1 MPSANSTDETG
12 ATAAPPKAT
21 SFSDLKLRIISA
33 AVMLPV
39 AVGFTWA
46 GGWWMAALLLLLG
59 VAAIR
64 EWVRLTDKET
74 YRGEWPIVAFPLAV
88 ALGVPVI
95 DSALAMWSIMWLILC
110 VMLLRTLAGA
120 KHWPAPGTTAIGL
133 LVIGGPLVGIMWL
146 REQPSH
152 GLDLVLYLFLVTW
165 ANDIAAYFAGKLIGG
180 PKLAPSISPK
190 KTWAGSLGGLAA
202 GVATGYAFAAGT
214 GSSSP
219 LALMGLAALL
229 AIVGQIGDLVKSALK
244 RRSGVKDSGHSI
256 PGHGGVLDRIDGLL
270 AAAAVLSLI
279 VLVAGSGS
287 AWR

>member
-12 ATAAPPKAT
+12 ATAAPPNRA
-21 SFSDLKLRIISA
+21 SFSDLKLRILSA

-39 AVGFTWA
+39 AIGFTWA

-74 YRGEWPIVAFPLAV
+74 YSGEWPIVALPLA
-88 ALGVPVI
+88 I
-95 DSALAMWSIMWLILC
+95 ALALPVFTAAWAAWSLVWLILC
-110 VMLLRTLAGA
+110 VLLLRGLAGA
-120 KHWPAPGTTAIGL
+120 KHWPAPGATAIGL
-133 LVIGGPLVGIMWL
+133 LVIGGPLVAIVWL
-146 REQPSH
+146 RQQPEI
-152 GLDLVLYLFLVTW
+152 GLHLVLYLFLVTW

-202 GVATGYAFAAGT
+202 GGATGYAFAVAT
-214 GSSSP
+214 GSASP
-219 LALMGLAALL
+219 WALTGLACLL

-279 VLVAGSGS
+279 VLVAGSG
-287 AWR
+287 AGWR